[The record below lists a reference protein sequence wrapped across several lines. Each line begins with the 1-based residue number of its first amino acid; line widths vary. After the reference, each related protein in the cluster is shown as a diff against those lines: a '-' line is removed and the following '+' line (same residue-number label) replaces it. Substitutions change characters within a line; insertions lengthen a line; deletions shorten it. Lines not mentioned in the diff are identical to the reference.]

1 MESEDLVILDES
13 RCQNTT
19 NTSRRLCEPTIDGE
33 KDPNILEKSGK
44 RYGVNAVGFQGVNCP
59 SFIFFNQHN
68 NSNNFIKALC
78 NYQMRRIENI
88 EVINILYEILSDPKI
103 NITNIK
109 LELLKEKSEED
120 FEKVF
125 DEDNHL
131 LPKKLNYYC
140 MKNKITKYKINKTQ
154 QDNLRI
160 ALYNKRLIELL
171 KSERRLNII
180 LDNARIHTSN
190 FTEEMCELLSIDLV
204 FLPKYSPFLNPIE
217 DLWKDIK
224 REIYNEDFD
233 TLDDLIDLFENY
245 FYEKVDNFSYI
256 ENWLIEYFARNFR

>member
-131 LPKKLNYYC
+131 LPKKLNYFC
-140 MKNKITKYKINKTQ
+140 GKNKITNYKINKVQ
-154 QDNLRI
+154 QDNLRTV
-160 ALYNKRLIELL
+160 LYNKRLIELL
-171 KSERRLNII
+171 KSDRRLNII

-204 FLPKYSPFLNPIE
+204 FLPEYSPFLNPIE